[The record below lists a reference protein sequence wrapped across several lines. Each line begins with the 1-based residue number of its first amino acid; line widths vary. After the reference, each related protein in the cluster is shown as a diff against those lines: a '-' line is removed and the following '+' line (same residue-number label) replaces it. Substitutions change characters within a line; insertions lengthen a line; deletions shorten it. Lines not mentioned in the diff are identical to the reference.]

1 MKRQLRNRAHS
12 YDPHA
17 WRGRCKELLDLIF
30 QCEDS
35 EPFREPVDL
44 QEYSVTLLSVF
55 FICKGSNCVY
65 LLLNVVQRCLSGL
78 FANRGLAN
86 GLWHR
91 PQQADRRK
99 VPITNGALQR
109 RPPHFQQ
116 FQSLHAQQEVAGEMA
131 ANQLVTHRPAAVP
144 AFSFFNSMQCV
155 LFIFF
160 ADLQHE
166 SEALGALRRA
176 RKLHPGRLQGH
187 PRHVGQTHQTGYGQA
202 DAARHRQTDSAH
214 HEEEEEG
221 K

>member
-44 QEYSVTLLSVF
+44 QEYPVTFPPVF
-55 FICKGSNCVY
+55 LTGKASNWVF
-65 LLLNVVQRCLSGL
+65 LLLNVVRCSLSGL
-78 FANRGLAN
+78 LANCGLAD

-99 VPITNGALQR
+99 VPIAAGALQR

-116 FQSLHAQQEVAGEMA
+116 FQSLHAQQEVAGEA
-131 ANQLVTHRPAAVP
+131 ATTDLITHTCGLPCFSAFPAVFQTRPVCFVCRSTA
-144 AFSFFNSMQCV
+144 
-155 LFIFF
+155 
-160 ADLQHE
+160 
-166 SEALGALRRA
+166 
-176 RKLHPGRLQGH
+176 
-187 PRHVGQTHQTGYGQA
+187 
-202 DAARHRQTDSAH
+202 
-214 HEEEEEG
+214 
-221 K
+221 